1 MGSWSFIATPAP
13 HPRPLSPQGSGGH
26 VPCGGGSHETVF
38 WDAVVGTAPL
48 RLQVPFPQAFS
59 KHRAD
64 LEQDKMRIDL
74 ELETVNG

>member
-1 MGSWSFIATPAP
+1 M
-13 HPRPLSPQGSGGH
+13 SP
-26 VPCGGGSHETVF
+26 VGGSHETVF

-59 KHRAD
+59 KLRAN
-64 LEQDKMRIDL
+64 LEEDKMRIDL